1 MTVSQAYV
9 SGFCKAAEA
18 MGVDPVALC
27 KRAAPVSLLGAVGR
41 GFRRYGSLLR
51 GGRVAE
57 LQSRADKFDGMASRY
72 AAKGFAADAARRVPA
87 AGARGGLAGPSPY
100 NVAQR
105 AQYQADRARSMLAAE
120 RNAVDN
126 AQVATMYGTLGL
138 GGLGYHYLSSGD
150 PGVGQDAT

>member
-27 KRAAPVSLLGAVGR
+27 KRAAPVPFLGAVGR
-41 GFRRYGSLLR
+41 GLRRYGSLMR

-57 LQSRADKFDGMASRY
+57 LQSRAGKFDSMASRY
-72 AAKGFAADAARRVPA
+72 AAKGFAADAAQRIPA
-87 AGARGGLAGPSPY
+87 ARVRGGFAGPSPH

-126 AQVATMYGTLGL
+126 AHVATMYGTLGL
-138 GGLGYHYLSSGD
+138 GGLGYHYLPSGD
-150 PGVGQDAT
+150 PGGGQGAT